1 LILIQQ
7 YKVTIINFGAISDY
21 MAFRIILEEHVRHIP
36 LHYRPVRPQNEPI
49 QFFIRELHASSED
62 GGYSA
67 L

>member
-1 LILIQQ
+1 
-7 YKVTIINFGAISDY
+7 

-36 LHYRPVRPQNEPI
+36 LYYRPVRPQNEPI